1 MTWYKTGTVAVTP
14 GSNAVLGTGTSFIAN
29 ARVGDAFRG
38 PDGEWYEVINIASN
52 TALSIAPDYQ
62 GLAVTAGVYS
72 LAPMQGYVKDSADA
86 LRAAT
91 KVIASGVADM
101 QEQVAAATEAA
112 QSAGQSKAEAT
123 EQAGIASAA
132 AEASTD
138 NKDAAQLAAQQSQN
152 AAQASGE
159 AADRSETARDS
170 IIQSEQA
177 AAASAAAAADS
188 AAHAEEVTEGKA
200 ASGVN
205 SDITS
210 LLGLSAEGFDR
221 LRQGIPPMVGATP
234 TVAGKKGLAPE
245 PAPGDQDRF
254 LSGAG
259 VYKEV
264 GGGMPVGSIQPW
276 GVSRATL
283 PAGWIARDGQL
294 LNRADWPDLWALV
307 SASAVTDAV
316 WLASP
321 YTSRGKYSSGDG
333 SATFRMPD
341 TNAKHADGN
350 TIAAM
355 FLRGDGKNSAG
366 TAGLHAADQVQDHQH
381 VGTAGAGTAAG
392 NPAPSGSDV
401 FGVSTAT
408 SAGTSYAYASNVAN
422 FFRGLVSGVYTG
434 TSVGSTV
441 PTPRVG
447 NETRPPAETV
457 VWCTVGAG
465 KGINP
470 GSVDVTA
477 LATTVSNQ
485 SSQIAD
491 IQSKQMLTKK
501 WLSGAITQTA
511 GGVVTLTHNFG
522 EHFKFAKVYVASKST
537 ANDILNIAVGQRVD
551 VGIATSVSGSGPSV
565 YGCQLVRSS
574 ANSVEFAFGNLGIVI
589 IRMDNRNAY
598 SLANAPTTW
607 DVFVELYA

>member
-62 GLAVTAGVYS
+62 GAAVTAGAYS

-91 KVIASGVADM
+91 QVIASGVADM

-112 QSAGQSKAEAT
+112 QSAGQSKAVAT

-138 NKDAAQLAAQQSQN
+138 DKDAAQLAAQQSQGS
-152 AAQASGE
+152 AQASAD
-159 AADRSETARDS
+159 AAVRSETARDS

-221 LRQGIPPMVGATP
+221 LRQGIPPMVGATS

-307 SASAVTDAV
+307 SASAVTDAA

-333 SATFRMPD
+333 STTFRMPD
-341 TNAKHADGN
+341 TNGKAADGL

-355 FLRGDGKNSAG
+355 YLRGDGKSSAG
-366 TAGLHAADQVQDHQH
+366 TAGLHVADQFQGFMLGDLTNPTYPNRKLKYYRSGYGSINSDPTSITSPMLSDLNFS
-381 VGTAGAGTAAG
+381 GTFDL
-392 NPAPSGSDV
+392 NP
-401 FGVSTAT
+401 
-408 SAGTSYAYASNVAN
+408 VADRTN
-422 FFRGLVSGVYTG
+422 G
-434 TSVGSTV
+434 
-441 PTPRVG
+441 TPRVG
-447 NETRPPAETV
+447 TETRPTTETV
-457 VWCTVGAG
+457 IWCTVGAG
-465 KGINP
+465 KATNP

-477 LATTVSNQ
+477 LATSV
-485 SSQIAD
+485 AD
-491 IQSKQMLTKK
+491 IQSKQVFTKFYQSPNTS
-501 WLSGAITQTA
+501 WAA
-511 GGVVTLTHNFG
+511 GGLLEFTHNLGQPKMVQIMAVLTAATANFPIGTVFSVNLWVNTNYWGAQVVTETPTILRVRMASALAII
-522 EHFKFAKVYVASKST
+522 FA
-537 ANDILNIAVGQRVD
+537 
-551 VGIATSVSGSGPSV
+551 SGSGDSPTP
-565 YGCQLVRSS
+565 
-574 ANSVEFAFGNLGIVI
+574 ANSQI
-589 IRMDNRNAY
+589 
-598 SLANAPTTW
+598 
-607 DVFVELYA
+607 FVRVAA

>member
-62 GLAVTAGVYS
+62 GLAVTAGGYS

-86 LRAAT
+86 LRAAP

-112 QSAGQSKAEAT
+112 QSAGQSKTVAT

-152 AAQASGE
+152 SALASGE

-200 ASGVN
+200 ASGDN
-205 SDITS
+205 NDITS
-210 LLGLSAEGFDR
+210 LLGLTAEGFDR
-221 LRQGIPPMVGATP
+221 LRQGIPPMIGATP
-234 TVAGKKGLAPE
+234 TVAGKKGLAPA
-245 PAPGDQDRF
+245 PAPGDQDLF

-307 SASAVTDAV
+307 SAGAVTDAV

-333 SATFRMPD
+333 STTFRMPD
-341 TNAKHADGN
+341 TNGKATDGL

-355 FLRGDGKNSAG
+355 YLRGDGKNSAG
-366 TAGLHAADQVQDHQH
+366 TAGLHVADQFQGFMLGDLTNPTYPNRKLKYYRSGYGSINSDPTSITSPMLSDLNFS
-381 VGTAGAGTAAG
+381 GTFDL
-392 NPAPSGSDV
+392 NP
-401 FGVSTAT
+401 
-408 SAGTSYAYASNVAN
+408 VADRTN
-422 FFRGLVSGVYTG
+422 G
-434 TSVGSTV
+434 
-441 PTPRVG
+441 TPRVG
-447 NETRPPAETV
+447 TETRPTTETV
-457 VWCTVGAG
+457 IWCTVGAG
-465 KGINP
+465 KANNP
-470 GSVDVTA
+470 GSVDVVA
-477 LATTVSNQ
+477 L
-485 SSQIAD
+485 
-491 IQSKQMLTKK
+491 
-501 WLSGAITQTA
+501 
-511 GGVVTLTHNFG
+511 
-522 EHFKFAKVYVASKST
+522 
-537 ANDILNIAVGQRVD
+537 
-551 VGIATSVSGSGPSV
+551 ATSVSNQASQIQALEAFLGFTYVYPNGGSEASPAIVAVSSQYVNPNPFPGHPVICEAQVLQGGEWVSPGWYSNNSYGSGVKASQGADSIRTSTGSNSLLIG
-565 YGCQLVRSS
+565 YQLGGGSTSLNVGTGISSLPCRVR
-574 ANSVEFAFGNLGIVI
+574 VWRVKG
-589 IRMDNRNAY
+589 
-598 SLANAPTTW
+598 
-607 DVFVELYA
+607 

>member
-1 MTWYKTGTVAVTP
+1 MTWYKTGTVSLAP

-62 GLAVTAGVYS
+62 GAAVTAGAYS

-91 KVIASGVADM
+91 QVIASGVADM

-112 QSAGQSKAEAT
+112 QSAGQSKAVAT

-152 AAQASGE
+152 SAQASGE

-307 SASAVTDAV
+307 SASAVTDAA

-333 SATFRMPD
+333 STTFRMPD

-366 TAGLHAADQVQDHQH
+366 TAGLHQADQVQGMRH
-381 VGTAGAGTAAG
+381 VVPLTANA
-392 NPAPSGSDV
+392 
-401 FGVSTAT
+401 VSTRPPQLEAEF
-408 SAGTSYAYASNVAN
+408 AWNPDKSYANAINGTGWGTGYAPATGRQLSD
-422 FFRGLVSGVYTG
+422 GVNG
-434 TSVGSTV
+434 A
-441 PTPRVG
+441 PRVG
-447 NETRPPAETV
+447 TETRSPAETV
-457 VWCTVGAG
+457 IWCTVGAG
-465 KGINP
+465 KATNT

-485 SSQIAD
+485 SALIAG
-491 IQSKQMLTKK
+491 K
-501 WLSGAITQTA
+501 LSILSTGGTNLNGWVKYSDGTVRQWGIVSVSSAGTA
-511 GGVVTLTHNFG
+511 GTLFSFNTPFVSTVRMFG
-522 EHFKFAKVYVASKST
+522 FTPNQNGRGGAGE
-537 ANDILNIAVGQRVD
+537 
-551 VGIATSVSGSGPSV
+551 
-565 YGCQLVRSS
+565 
-574 ANSVEFAFGNLGIVI
+574 ANSTGRPETVSQFRIASGQAATPLDFNWWAEGI
-589 IRMDNRNAY
+589 
-598 SLANAPTTW
+598 
-607 DVFVELYA
+607 

>member
-62 GLAVTAGVYS
+62 GLAVTAGGYS

-112 QSAGQSKAEAT
+112 QSAGQSKAVAT

-152 AAQASGE
+152 SAQASGE

-221 LRQGIPPMVGATP
+221 LRQGIPPMIGATP

-333 SATFRMPD
+333 STTFRMPD
-341 TNAKHADGN
+341 TNGKAADGL

-355 FLRGDGKNSAG
+355 YLRGDGKSSAG
-366 TAGLHAADQVQDHQH
+366 TAGLHVADQFQGFMLGDLTNPTYPNRKLKYYRSGYGSINSDPTSITSPMLSDLNFS
-381 VGTAGAGTAAG
+381 GTFDL
-392 NPAPSGSDV
+392 NP
-401 FGVSTAT
+401 
-408 SAGTSYAYASNVAN
+408 VADRTN
-422 FFRGLVSGVYTG
+422 G
-434 TSVGSTV
+434 
-441 PTPRVG
+441 TPRVG
-447 NETRPPAETV
+447 TETRPTTETV
-457 VWCTVGAG
+457 IWCTVGAG
-465 KGINP
+465 KATNP

-477 LATTVSNQ
+477 LATSV
-485 SSQIAD
+485 AD
-491 IQSKQMLTKK
+491 IQSKQVFTKFYQSPNTS
-501 WLSGAITQTA
+501 WAA
-511 GGVVTLTHNFG
+511 GGLLEFTHNLGQPKMVQIMAVLTAATANFPIGTVFSVNLWVNTNYWGAQVVTETPTILRVRMASALAII
-522 EHFKFAKVYVASKST
+522 FA
-537 ANDILNIAVGQRVD
+537 
-551 VGIATSVSGSGPSV
+551 SGSGDSPTP
-565 YGCQLVRSS
+565 
-574 ANSVEFAFGNLGIVI
+574 ANSQI
-589 IRMDNRNAY
+589 
-598 SLANAPTTW
+598 
-607 DVFVELYA
+607 FVRVAA

>member
-14 GSNAVLGTGTSFIAN
+14 GRNAVLGTGTSFIAN

-62 GLAVTAGVYS
+62 GAAVTAGAYS

-91 KVIASGVADM
+91 QVIASGVADM

-112 QSAGQSKAEAT
+112 QSAGQSKAVAA

-132 AEASTD
+132 AASSTD
-138 NKDAAQLAAQQSQN
+138 NKDAAQLAAQQSQGS
-152 AAQASGE
+152 AQASAD
-159 AADRSETARDS
+159 AAIRSETARDS

-177 AAASAAAAADS
+177 AADSAAAAADS

-200 ASGVN
+200 ASGDN
-205 SDITS
+205 NDITS
-210 LLGLSAEGFDR
+210 LLGLTAEGFDR
-221 LRQGIPPMVGATP
+221 LRQGIPPMIGATP
-234 TVAGKKGLAPE
+234 TVAGKKGLAPA

-307 SASAVTDAV
+307 SASAVTDVV

-321 YTSRGKYSSGDG
+321 YTSRGRYSSGDG
-333 SATFRMPD
+333 STTFRMPD
-341 TNAKHADGN
+341 TNARHADGN

-355 FLRGDGKNSAG
+355 VLRGDGKNSAG
-366 TAGLHAADQVQDHQH
+366 TPGSHQTDQLQNITGSVVSSSVAMINPTDATGAF
-381 VGTAGAGTAAG
+381 VGNAVSVGARPSPVSAAG
-392 NPAPSGSDV
+392 YTWGFD
-401 FGVSTAT
+401 
-408 SAGTSYAYASNVAN
+408 ASRVA
-422 FFRGLVSGVYTG
+422 RTG
-434 TSVGSTV
+434 TETRSA
-441 PTPRVG
+441 
-447 NETRPPAETV
+447 NETII
-457 VWCTVGAG
+457 WCTVGAG
-465 KGINP
+465 KAVNLGTI
-470 GSVDVTA
+470 DVTA
-477 LATTVSNQ
+477 LATTISNQ
-485 SSQIAD
+485 SSEIATKATGNTAQLATAWVNFD
-491 IQSKQMLTKK
+491 GATGAIKSSFNVASVTRSAVGTYRVTFIAPMTNTNYVVQTISNALVATDQGNQAYPVALT
-501 WLSGAITQTA
+501 LNYLDVVNRVSGAFIDRAYYGITIH
-511 GGVVTLTHNFG
+511 GG
-522 EHFKFAKVYVASKST
+522 
-537 ANDILNIAVGQRVD
+537 R
-551 VGIATSVSGSGPSV
+551 
-565 YGCQLVRSS
+565 
-574 ANSVEFAFGNLGIVI
+574 
-589 IRMDNRNAY
+589 
-598 SLANAPTTW
+598 
-607 DVFVELYA
+607 